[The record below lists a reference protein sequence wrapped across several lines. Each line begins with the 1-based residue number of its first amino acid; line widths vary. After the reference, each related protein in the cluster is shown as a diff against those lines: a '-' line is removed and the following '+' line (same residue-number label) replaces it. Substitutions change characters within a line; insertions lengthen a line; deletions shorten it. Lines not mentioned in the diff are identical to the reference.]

1 MGLFDNLFGD
11 KAADR
16 RTLTEAEAFA
26 GLLVAA
32 AAADGHVADREV
44 GDLRA
49 HLGRMKLFA
58 DLTDG
63 RWRALAD
70 TLYRLLKR
78 DGVLALAD
86 RCAAVLPHELR
97 DCAFANACDLILAD
111 GAVEDAERAFL
122 EHLQRVLELDPDIA
136 LNIVEVMITKNKG

>member
-16 RTLTEAEAFA
+16 RPLTEAEAFA
-26 GLLVAA
+26 GLLLAA
-32 AAADGHVADREV
+32 AACDGHAGQQEVA
-44 GDLRA
+44 DLRA
-49 HLGRMKLFA
+49 VLGRMKIFA

-63 RWRALAD
+63 RWRVLSD
-70 TLYRLLKR
+70 TLFRHLKR
-78 DGVLALAD
+78 DGALGLAD
-86 RCAAVLPHELR
+86 RCAAAVAPDLR

-111 GAVEDAERAFL
+111 GAVEDSERAFL
-122 EHLQRVLELDPDIA
+122 EHLQRALELDSDTA

>member
-16 RTLTEAEAFA
+16 RVLSEPEAFA
-26 GLLVAA
+26 GLLMAAVAC
-32 AAADGHVADREV
+32 DGHVGTREV
-44 GDLRA
+44 ADLRA
-49 HLGRMKLFA
+49 ALDRMKLFA

-63 RWRALAD
+63 RWKAMAD
-70 TLYRLLKR
+70 TLLRLLKR
-78 DGVLALAD
+78 DGPLGLAD
-86 RCAAVLPHELR
+86 RCAAAVPPDLR

-122 EHLQRVLELDPDIA
+122 EHLQRALELDSDTA

>member
-16 RTLTEAEAFA
+16 RNLTEAEAFA
-26 GLLVAA
+26 GILMAA
-32 AAADGHVADREV
+32 AACDGHAGRQEVAE
-44 GDLRA
+44 LRT

-63 RWRALAD
+63 RWRQMAD
-70 TLYRLLKR
+70 ILFRMVKR
-78 DGVLALAD
+78 DGVIGMAD
-86 RCAAVLPHELR
+86 RCAAVLPPELR

-111 GAVEDAERAFL
+111 GVVEDAERAFL
-122 EHLQRVLELDPDIA
+122 EHLQRALDLDSDTA
-136 LNIVEVMITKNKG
+136 LSIVEVMITKNKG

>member
-16 RTLTEAEAFA
+16 RVLTEPEAFA
-26 GLLVAA
+26 GLLMAA
-32 AAADGHVADREV
+32 AACDGHVDGQETA
-44 GDLRA
+44 DLRA
-49 HLGRMKLFA
+49 ALGRMKLFA

-63 RWRALAD
+63 RWRAMAD
-70 TLYRLLKR
+70 TLLRLLKR
-78 DGVLALAD
+78 DGVLGLAD
-86 RCAAVLPHELR
+86 RCATTLPPDLR

>member
-16 RTLTEAEAFA
+16 RPLTEAEAFA
-26 GLLVAA
+26 GLLMAA
-32 AAADGHVADREV
+32 AACDGHAGKQEIA
-44 GDLRA
+44 DLRA
-49 HLGRMKLFA
+49 VLGRMKLFA

-70 TLYRLLKR
+70 TLVRLLKR
-78 DGVLALAD
+78 DGVLGLAD
-86 RCAAVLPHELR
+86 RCAGTLPPELR

-122 EHLQRVLELDPDIA
+122 EHLQRALDLDADTA